1 MTHRHKLRE
10 SPVRGDTPAGFGGRA
25 GETYREQSRQRA
37 PVRPYSSTH
46 STTARSGGCRY
57 RPTTS

>member
-1 MTHRHKLRE
+1 MTHRHELRE

-46 STTARSGGCRY
+46 STTAASGGLR
-57 RPTTS
+57 